1 MSDQPPAP
9 ALVASPVVLLRRPGN
24 AAELSEDEAAEVQRR
39 HLAHLQALG
48 DAGDLLAWG
57 PCSDQADESLRGIC
71 LFRSGLE
78 LDAVRRL
85 AEADPAVQAGRL
97 AVEAFTWWTLE
108 GKLAVRS

>member
-1 MSDQPPAP
+1 MSDEGVEPR
-9 ALVASPVVLLRRPGN
+9 LVSNPVVLLRRPAG
-24 AAELSEDEAAEVQRR
+24 APELPEDEAAEAQRR

-57 PCSDQADESLRGIC
+57 PCSDQEDESLRGIC

-78 LDAVRRL
+78 VDEVRRL

-97 AVEAFTWWTLE
+97 AVEALTWWTLE